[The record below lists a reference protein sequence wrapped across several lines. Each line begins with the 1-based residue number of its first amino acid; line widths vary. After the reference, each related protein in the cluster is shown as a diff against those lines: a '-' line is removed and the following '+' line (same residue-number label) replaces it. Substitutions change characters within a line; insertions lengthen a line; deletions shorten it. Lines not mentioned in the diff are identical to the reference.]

1 MFGES
6 GWRGAGSH
14 CGRVVGEAYKV
25 FEGVLLDLD
34 GKFVIG
40 GMSLLL
46 IDWLRQ
52 KRPLFGQSQGLRD
65 MRRGSGA

>member
-1 MFGES
+1 
-6 GWRGAGSH
+6 
-14 CGRVVGEAYKV
+14 VGEAYKV

-65 MRRGSGA
+65 MRRGSEA